1 MTNRPDHHEHEMR
14 TPEELRAVEARVERL
29 AEAER
34 RAAGAGFEQRIASV
48 VRRTLA
54 EPAPA
59 MRFPSG
65 VRATQWRLAAAVMLT
80 AIGGLS
86 TIGWLTGRR
95 GGPAGVAS
103 KQGTVA
109 ADTETIREDL
119 DTLLASIE
127 ERMEE
132 EELAEAGSPVGDS
145 FWNGGSE
152 DLIFLEESM

>member
-34 RAAGAGFEQRIASV
+34 RAAGAGFEERIASV

-80 AIGGLS
+80 AVGGLA
-86 TIGWLTGRR
+86 TVGWLTTHR

-103 KQGTVA
+103 RQGA
-109 ADTETIREDL
+109 AAIEAQAIREDL
-119 DTLLASIE
+119 DSLLASIE
-127 ERMEE
+127 ERME